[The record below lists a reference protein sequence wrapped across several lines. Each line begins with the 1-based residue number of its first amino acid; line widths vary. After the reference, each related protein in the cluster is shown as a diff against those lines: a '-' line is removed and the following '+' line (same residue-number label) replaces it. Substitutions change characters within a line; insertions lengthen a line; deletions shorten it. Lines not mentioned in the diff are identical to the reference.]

1 MKAKRVL
8 GVFAHPD
15 DESVLAGGVL
25 VAAAAAGA
33 DVTVVCATRG
43 ESGPIAGGIDA
54 TPETLGEVREAEL
67 RAACAELGVG
77 TVECLGLPD
86 GSLEDVAEQLA
97 SEVARLLATVRPDA
111 VVTVG
116 PEGLYW
122 HQDHVA
128 VHGAVATA
136 LVGARRRPGIYQLVW
151 PHGWMSDLVAAMR
164 GRGLAPNLWG
174 LHPESWGSDPDAN
187 TVALDVRAHLDAK
200 LHAIGC
206 HASQLPPDH
215 LFRIVP
221 RDLAEAYLGREHV
234 LASADGLLAER
245 ARVIGGWT

>member
-1 MKAKRVL
+1 VKAERVL

-25 VAAAAAGA
+25 AAAAAAGA

-43 ESGPIAGGIDA
+43 ESGPLASGIDA
-54 TPETLGEVREAEL
+54 TPETLAEVREAEL
-67 RAACAELGVG
+67 RAACAVLGAR
-77 TVECLGLPD
+77 TVKCLGLPD

-97 SEVARLLATVRPDA
+97 SEVARLLATLSPDA
-111 VVTVG
+111 VVTFG

-122 HQDHVA
+122 HQDHIA
-128 VHGAVATA
+128 VHDAVAAA
-136 LVGARRRPGIYQLVW
+136 LEGTSRRPAIHHLVW
-151 PHGWMSDLVAAMR
+151 PHGWMSDLVEAMR

-174 LHPESWGSDPDAN
+174 LDPESWGSDPDAN

-221 RDLAEAYLGREHV
+221 RDLAETYLGREHV
-234 LASADGLLAER
+234 LASADGLLLAWE
-245 ARVIGGWT
+245 AA

>member
-1 MKAKRVL
+1 MKAERVL
-8 GVFAHPD
+8 AVFAHPD

-25 VAAAAAGA
+25 AAAAAAGA

-43 ESGPIAGGIDA
+43 ESGPLASGVDA
-54 TPETLGEVREAEL
+54 TPETLAEVREAEL
-67 RAACAELGVG
+67 RAACAELGVR

-86 GSLEDVAEQLA
+86 GSLDDVAEQLA
-97 SEVARLLATVRPDA
+97 SKVARLLATLRPDA
-111 VVTVG
+111 VVTFG

-128 VHGAVATA
+128 VHDAVATA
-136 LVGARRRPGIYQLVW
+136 LEGASRRPAIHHFVW

-164 GRGLAPNLWG
+164 ERGLAPNLWG
-174 LHPESWGSDPDAN
+174 LDPESWGSDPDAN

-215 LFRIVP
+215 LFRIIP
-221 RDLAEAYLGREHV
+221 RDLAETFLGREHV
-234 LASADGLLAER
+234 LASAESLLAGE
-245 ARVIGGWT
+245 AA

>member
-1 MKAKRVL
+1 MKAERVL
-8 GVFAHPD
+8 GIFAHPD

-25 VAAAAAGA
+25 AAAAAAGA
-33 DVTVVCATRG
+33 DVTVVCATGG

-54 TPETLGEVREAEL
+54 TPETLAAFREAEL

-86 GSLEDVAEQLA
+86 GSLEDEEERLA
-97 SEVARLLATVRPDA
+97 SEVARLLATVRPDS
-111 VVTVG
+111 VVTFG

-128 VHGAVATA
+128 VHDAVATA
-136 LVGARRRPGIYQLVW
+136 LEGTSPRPRISQVVW

-174 LHPESWGSDPDAN
+174 LNPESWGSDPGAN
-187 TVALDVRAHLDAK
+187 TVALDVRAHLDSK
-200 LHAIGC
+200 LRAIAC

-221 RDLAEAYLGREHV
+221 RDLAETYLGREHV
-234 LASADGLLAER
+234 LAPADGRLAGE
-245 ARVIGGWT
+245 AA

>member
-1 MKAKRVL
+1 VKAERVL

-15 DESVLAGGVL
+15 DESILAGGAL
-25 VAAAAAGA
+25 AAAAAAGA

-43 ESGPIAGGIDA
+43 ESGPIAGGVDA
-54 TPETLGEVREAEL
+54 TPETLAEVREAEL

-86 GSLEDVAEQLA
+86 GSLEDAAEQLA
-97 SEVARLLATVRPDA
+97 SEVARLLATLRPDA
-111 VVTVG
+111 VVTFG

-128 VHGAVATA
+128 VHDAVATA
-136 LVGARRRPGIYQLVW
+136 LEGASRRPRIHQLVW

-174 LHPESWGSDPDAN
+174 LDPDSWGSDSDAN

-200 LHAIGC
+200 LRAIGC

-221 RDLAEAYLGREHV
+221 RDLAERYLGREHV
-234 LASADGLLAER
+234 LAGGDGVLAGE
-245 ARVIGGWT
+245 AA

>member
-1 MKAKRVL
+1 VKAERVL
-8 GVFAHPD
+8 AVFAHPD
-15 DESVLAGGVL
+15 DESVLAGGIL
-25 VAAAAAGA
+25 AAAAAAGA

-43 ESGPIAGGIDA
+43 ESGPLASGIDA
-54 TPETLGEVREAEL
+54 TPETLAEVREAEL
-67 RAACAELGVG
+67 RAACAVLGVR

-97 SEVARLLATVRPDA
+97 SEVARFLATLRPDA
-111 VVTVG
+111 AVTFG

-128 VHGAVATA
+128 VHDAVATA
-136 LVGARRRPGIYQLVW
+136 LESASRRPAIHHLVW
-151 PHGWMSDLVAAMR
+151 PHGWMSELVAAMR

-174 LHPESWGSDPDAN
+174 LDPESWGSDPDAD
-187 TVALDVRAHLDAK
+187 TVALDVRVHLDAK

-221 RDLAEAYLGREHV
+221 RDLAETYLGREHV
-234 LASADGLLAER
+234 LASADGLLAGE
-245 ARVIGGWT
+245 AA

>member
-1 MKAKRVL
+1 MKAERVL

-25 VAAAAAGA
+25 AAAAAAGA

-43 ESGPIAGGIDA
+43 ESGPIADGSDA
-54 TPETLGEVREAEL
+54 TPDTLAVVRETEL

-77 TVECLGLPD
+77 IVECLGLPD
-86 GSLEDVAEQLA
+86 GSLEDVPEQLA
-97 SEVARLLATVRPDA
+97 SEVARLLATLRPDA
-111 VVTVG
+111 VITFG

-128 VHGAVATA
+128 VHDAVATA
-136 LVGARRRPGIYQLVW
+136 LEGASRRPGIHQLVW
-151 PHGWMSDLVAAMR
+151 PHGWMRDLIAAMR
-164 GRGLAPNLWG
+164 GRGLAPSLWG
-174 LHPESWGSDPDAN
+174 LDPESWGSDPDAN

-200 LHAIGC
+200 LRAIGC

-221 RDLAEAYLGREHV
+221 RDLAETYLGYEHV
-234 LASADGLLAER
+234 LAPADGLLAGE
-245 ARVIGGWT
+245 AA

>member
-1 MKAKRVL
+1 VKAERVL

-15 DESVLAGGVL
+15 DESILAGGVL
-25 VAAAAAGA
+25 AAAAAAGA

-43 ESGPIAGGIDA
+43 ESGPIAGGIDV
-54 TPETLGEVREAEL
+54 TPETLAGVREAEL
-67 RAACAELGVG
+67 RAACGELGVG

-86 GSLEDVAEQLA
+86 GSLEDVAEELA
-97 SEVARLLATVRPDA
+97 SEVARLLATLGPDA
-111 VVTVG
+111 VVTFG

-136 LVGARRRPGIYQLVW
+136 LQGTNRRPGIHQLVW
-151 PHGWMSDLVAAMR
+151 PHAWMSDLVAAMH

-174 LHPESWGSDPDAN
+174 LDPESWGSDPDAN
-187 TVALDVRAHLDAK
+187 TVALDVREHLDAK
-200 LHAIGC
+200 LNAIGC

-221 RDLAEAYLGREHV
+221 PDLAETYLGREHV
-234 LASADGLLAER
+234 LVSADGLLAGE
-245 ARVIGGWT
+245 AA